1 MLLQLFRTDPSI
13 RVIGVVDQNP
23 GAPGMLLAENL
34 DLPRSDDF
42 HTFIQNRKIDL
53 VINVTGNPN
62 LQEELIR
69 LKPPGAELIGGVS
82 ARLIWT
88 LLAEFKKKELL
99 EDTFNLMQR
108 ELERN
113 ASGDFIIGKT
123 EQMQHIIQLITRVA
137 PTPTTVLIRGESG
150 TGKEVVARMIHQQSP
165 WATRPM
171 VTVNCTAF
179 SPTLIESELFGY
191 KKGSFTGATE
201 DRLGLFELANE
212 STIFL
217 DEIGD
222 MPIEMQAKLLR
233 FLQSGEIRAIGDTK
247 VKKVQ
252 VRIIAATN
260 RKLEEA
266 ITSGQF
272 RTDLFYRLNAFT
284 IVMPPLRERKADIP
298 LLAYHFLKTAQAK
311 VNKRVNKISP
321 PAISALLHYDW
332 PGNLRELENVIERA
346 VVLTN
351 SDEIDIHHLPLVLQ
365 PDEASPLLGDTPLKE
380 GLMNLKSAIVD
391 RFEHEAICRYLSES
405 GGNVS
410 RAAKAAR
417 VPRRTLQ
424 RLIAK
429 HKISTSMFKSKSG

>member
-1 MLLQLFRTDPSI
+1 
-13 RVIGVVDQNP
+13 
-23 GAPGMLLAENL
+23 
-34 DLPRSDDF
+34 
-42 HTFIQNRKIDL
+42 
-53 VINVTGNPN
+53 
-62 LQEELIR
+62 
-69 LKPPGAELIGGVS
+69 
-82 ARLIWT
+82 
-88 LLAEFKKKELL
+88 
-99 EDTFNLMQR
+99 MQR

-123 EQMQHIIQLITRVA
+123 EQMQHIVQLITRVA

-391 RFEHEAICRYLSES
+391 RFEHEAICRYLTES

-410 RAAKAAR
+410 RAAQAAR

-429 HKISTSMFKSKSG
+429 HKISTSTFKNNK